1 MDESLLVSS
10 LNHRSLN
17 LPGGAPE
24 GTDARLIPHGGK
36 GDVSFEASRNSYGH
50 GSS

>member
-1 MDESLLVSS
+1 MHESLLVSS

-24 GTDARLIPHGGK
+24 GTDARLQVAEKVMFLLKPLEIHTGH
-36 GDVSFEASRNSYGH
+36 ASS
-50 GSS
+50 